1 MGKASFYANSMKSA
15 YNELYA
21 KHSALAAEIAEA
33 EAKINKVRNDKDLT
47 AAAKSNKQA
56 ELRAEI
62 IRKEN
67 QIADIQKEAAQRFA
81 KIRNE
86 ARQDYPE
93 YRLDPDSIDHDMMT
107 LIDSGIASASEIAE
121 IIESKGYAR
130 NNATMC
136 RLLSAK
142 LRKIADEKEGRMD
155 EAERQRI
162 SSLAIRLSDIQ
173 NPIDNML
180 NRFATT
186 AEMAL
191 RPDVLLATGIHES
204 MMPEQFSAIDAAAAA
219 IDSGE

>member
-1 MGKASFYANSMKSA
+1 MGKASFYANSMKTA
-15 YNELYA
+15 YNEMYA

-33 EAKINKVRNDKDLT
+33 EAKINKVKNDKDLT

-67 QIADIQKEAAQRFA
+67 QLSEIQKEASARFA

-86 ARQDYPE
+86 ARKDYPE
-93 YRLDPDSIDHDMMT
+93 FRLEPSAIDHDMMT

-121 IIESKGYAR
+121 IVEAKDYAR
-130 NNATMC
+130 NNLTMC
-136 RLLSAK
+136 RLLSSR
-142 LRKIADEKEGRMD
+142 LQKIADEKAGRMD

-162 SSLAIRLSDIQ
+162 SSLAIRLGDLQ

-180 NRFATT
+180 NRFATV
-186 AEMAL
+186 AEQAL

-204 MMPEQFSAIDAAAAA
+204 MMPGQFSAIDAAAAA

>member
-1 MGKASFYANSMKSA
+1 MPKARFYANSMKSA

-21 KHSALAAEIAEA
+21 KYSALAAEIEEKKAQID
-33 EAKINKVRNDKDLT
+33 KIKKNTDLT
-47 AAAKSNKQA
+47 AAAKSNKQT

-62 IRKEN
+62 FRKEN
-67 QIADIQKEAAQRFA
+67 QLSEIQKEAAQRFA
-81 KIRNE
+81 RIRKE
-86 ARQDYPE
+86 ARQDFPE
-93 YRLDPDSIDHDMMT
+93 YRLDPDSIDHDMMA

-142 LRKIADEKEGRMD
+142 LRKIADENAMAMNET
-155 EAERQRI
+155 ERQRI
-162 SSLAIRLSDIQ
+162 VSLAIRLGDLQ
-173 NPIDNML
+173 NPIDNMIS
-180 NRFATT
+180 RFATV
-186 AEMAL
+186 AEQAL

-204 MMPEQFSAIDAAAAA
+204 MMPEQFNAIDAAAAD